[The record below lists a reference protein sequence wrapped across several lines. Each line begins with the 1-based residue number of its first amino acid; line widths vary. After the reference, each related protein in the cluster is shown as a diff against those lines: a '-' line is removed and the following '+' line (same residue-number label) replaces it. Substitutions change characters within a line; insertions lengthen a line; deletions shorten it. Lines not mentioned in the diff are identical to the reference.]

1 MILHLLGF
9 RLGLIFQFIST
20 YTTLSDSFFTKK
32 IAWLIHDSYHNT
44 YNWYCHLIRVLD
56 TRPLTFRKI
65 RSVNFWKSQFLCKR
79 MNLDRH
85 NSEIDVEQYG
95 LVKKVPHLETFLG
108 KWDLFQSCYYFTF
121 VYWAF
126 WLFWLIAVFASGP
139 TSNFYFICIL
149 KGNIAIIN
157 TKTANKYW

>member
-1 MILHLLGF
+1 
-9 RLGLIFQFIST
+9 
-20 YTTLSDSFFTKK
+20 
-32 IAWLIHDSYHNT
+32 
-44 YNWYCHLIRVLD
+44 
-56 TRPLTFRKI
+56 
-65 RSVNFWKSQFLCKR
+65 

-121 VYWAF
+121 VYGAF

-149 KGNIAIIN
+149 KGKYEIIAIIN
-157 TKTANKYW
+157 TKTTNKY